1 MGIFLRIAVRNLLQA
16 SRRNGVLAL
25 ALAGVTLL
33 LTMMLSL
40 SAGLRENMVR
50 SATTLAAGHVNV
62 AGFYKTTPTDAQPI
76 VTDYRKVRALVE
88 AKTPGLDIV
97 LERHRGLAKLVT
109 DEGSTMS
116 ALVGLVPA
124 EEARLRATLTLA
136 KEDDYKENGSQ
147 ARVGDLSRLGEPG
160 TIVLFAGMAKRL
172 HVAPGESI
180 TAVAESRKGAANS
193 RELTLIGVAEDV
205 GMLSLFTSLLGKQ
218 ELLELYQL
226 PDDTTGALMVYLD
239 DIAQAPE
246 VMRVLRA
253 ALEAEGYLLMDHEA
267 KFFFAKIEGV
277 SSDEWTGQKLDLT
290 TWDDE
295 VSWLAWVVK
304 AFDGI
309 SLFVVALL
317 AAIIGVGVMN
327 TMWMSVRERTG
338 EVGTLRAIGMGRG
351 QVLLMFLLE
360 AIVLGAAAS
369 ATGALGGAAL
379 AAGLD
384 AAAIRVPFE
393 AARFVMLS
401 DRIHFAPHLIHVVA
415 ATGGISLVTGLAAL
429 WPAFRAATLQPVTA
443 MGQNVG

>member
-16 SRRNGVLAL
+16 SRRSVVLGI

-33 LTMMLSL
+33 LTLMLAL

-76 VTDYRKVRALVE
+76 VTDYRKVRALIE
-88 AKTPGLDIV
+88 AKTPGLDLVI
-97 LERHRGLAKLVT
+97 ERHRGLAKLVA
-109 DEGSTMS
+109 DDGSTMS

-136 KEDDYKENGSQ
+136 KEDDYRENGSQ
-147 ARVGDLSRLGEPG
+147 ARLGDLSRVGQPG

-172 HVAPGESI
+172 GVAPGE
-180 TAVAESRKGAANS
+180 TVTVLAESRKGAANS

-205 GMLSLFTSLLGKQ
+205 GMLSLFSSLIGKQ

-239 DIAQAPE
+239 DIARAPE
-246 VMRVLRA
+246 VMRTLRA

-267 KFFFAKIEGV
+267 KFFFAKIDGV
-277 SSDEWTGQKLDLT
+277 SSDEWTGQRLDLT

-295 VSWLAWVVK
+295 VSWLAWVVQ

-317 AAIIGVGVMN
+317 MAIIGVGVMN
-327 TMWMSVRERTG
+327 TMWMAVRERTG

-360 AIVLGAAAS
+360 ALVLGASAS
-369 ATGALGGAAL
+369 AAGALLGAAI

-401 DRIHFAPHLIHVVA
+401 DRVHLAPHLVHVVA
-415 ATGGISLVTGLAAL
+415 SVLGISLVTGIAAL

-443 MGQNVG
+443 MGQNLG